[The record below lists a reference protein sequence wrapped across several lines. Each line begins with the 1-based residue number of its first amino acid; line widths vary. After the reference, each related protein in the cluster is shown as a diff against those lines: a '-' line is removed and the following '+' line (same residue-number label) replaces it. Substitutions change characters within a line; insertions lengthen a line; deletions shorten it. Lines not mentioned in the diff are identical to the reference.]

1 MINVYVY
8 NNIILNSILIHSIL
22 SYVILNACTR
32 IPEKHV
38 SQVYILC
45 FYSIMLL
52 VLHAHSVYVWMCMA
66 TDQYESG
73 DFSN

>member
-1 MINVYVY
+1 MI
-8 NNIILNSILIHSIL
+8 
-22 SYVILNACTR
+22 NACTR